1 MEWHYSHELFD
12 ESSQYYVIGQLIK
25 QVLFK
30 PRKNLP
36 EIQLMQSVWLEFEQE
51 RQVLSQS

>member
-1 MEWHYSHELFD
+1 MEWHYSQELFV
-12 ESSQYYVIGQLIK
+12 ESSQYYVFGQLIK

-36 EIQLMQSVWLEFEQE
+36 EIQLKQSVWLEFEQE